1 MPFYAILAAITVS
14 FCWGANFTAS
24 KFAMEY
30 FPPFLF
36 IATRFT
42 ALSILLLPFVMRR
55 PLPAMREMVILSL
68 LYITLHFAMIFIAMH
83 MGLSVTSAIIATQLG
98 VPFSCV
104 FAAIFF
110 KDYLGPWRSFGLA
123 LAFFGMIIVAGS
135 PDVAE
140 HFLAFMVAIIG
151 AIGWALANI
160 HMKRMKETGVVH
172 TLFWPG
178 LFAIP
183 QMVILS
189 LIFESDQIETLR
201 TAAWTAWAGVSYS
214 ALFSS
219 LVGYGLWTWLLAR
232 YPMTQVVPYSLL
244 VPVFGIACGMF
255 FFGEQ
260 LTWQIIIGTVLTV
273 GGVGVITFRRPK
285 LAELERV

>member
-14 FCWGANFTAS
+14 LCWGANFTAS

-36 IATRFT
+36 IATRFI
-42 ALSILLLPFVMRR
+42 ALSLLLLPFVLRR
-55 PLPAMREMVILSL
+55 KLPPMREMVILSL
-68 LYITLHFAMIFIAMH
+68 LYITMHFAMIFIAMN

-98 VPFSCV
+98 VPFSCM

-110 KDYLGPWRSFGLA
+110 KDYLGPWRTLGLA
-123 LAFFGMIIVAGS
+123 FAFFGMIIVAGS
-135 PDVAE
+135 PDVSE
-140 HFLAFMVAIIG
+140 HSLAFIIAIVG

-160 HMKRMKETGVVH
+160 HMKRMTETGVVH

-183 QMVILS
+183 QMILLS

-201 TAAWTAWAGVSYS
+201 NAAWTAWAGVSYS
-214 ALFSS
+214 AVFSS

-244 VPVFGIACGMF
+244 VPLFGIICAMF

-260 LTWQIIIGTVLTV
+260 LTWQVIIGAVLTV
-273 GGVGVITFRRPK
+273 AGVAVITVRRPK
-285 LAELERV
+285 LAEMERV